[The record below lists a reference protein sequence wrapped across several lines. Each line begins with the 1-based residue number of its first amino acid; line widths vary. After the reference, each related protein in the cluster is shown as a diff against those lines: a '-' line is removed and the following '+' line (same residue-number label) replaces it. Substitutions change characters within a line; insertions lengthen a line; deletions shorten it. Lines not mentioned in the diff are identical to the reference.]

1 MKPLTQL
8 TSHYVVIEN
17 EDIDTDQIIPA
28 RFLTATTREGV
39 GGGLFADWRHNAAG
53 DLDPDFALNRPEA
66 EGAQVLVAGRNFGC
80 GSSRE
85 HAAWVLQQNGFRVV
99 VSTEIADIFRSNA
112 LKNGVLPVVVPAAVH
127 ERLVAARVGT
137 VAVDVENQTL
147 RLEDGTEATFTI
159 DPFAKYCLVN
169 GVDELSFLLQQVDS
183 VASFEQQALELQRE
197 EFG

>member
-1 MKPLTQL
+1 ML
-8 TSHYVVIEN
+8 
-17 EDIDTDQIIPA
+17 
-28 RFLTATTREGV
+28 G
-39 GGGLFADWRHNAAG
+39 
-53 DLDPDFALNRPEA
+53 
-66 EGAQVLVAGRNFGC
+66 AGRNCGC
-80 GSSRE
+80 GASRE

-137 VAVDVENQTL
+137 VAVDVANQTL

-159 DPFAKYCLVN
+159 DPFAMYCLVN

-183 VASFEQQALELQRE
+183 VASFEQRALESQRE

>member
-183 VASFEQQALELQRE
+183 VASFEQRALESQRE

>member
-8 TSHYVVIEN
+8 SSHYVVIEN

-39 GGGLFADWRHNAAG
+39 GEGLFADWRHDAAG
-53 DLDPDFALNRPEA
+53 DPDPDFALNRPEA
-66 EGAQVLVAGRNFGC
+66 AGAQVLVAGRNFGC

-85 HAAWVLQQNGFRVV
+85 HAAWALEQNGFRVV

-127 ERLVAARVGT
+127 ERLVAARAG
-137 VAVDVENQTL
+137 AVDVDVEDQTL

-159 DPFAKYCLVN
+159 DPFAKYCLIN
-169 GVDELSFLLQQVDS
+169 GVDELEFLLQQAES
-183 VASFEQQALELQRE
+183 VASFERAMESGSGEL
-197 EFG
+197 G

>member
-127 ERLVAARVGT
+127 ERPVAARVGT
-137 VAVDVENQTL
+137 VVVDVENQTL

-183 VASFEQQALELQRE
+183 VASFEQRALESQRE

>member
-80 GSSRE
+80 GSARE

-183 VASFEQQALELQRE
+183 VASFEQRALESQRE